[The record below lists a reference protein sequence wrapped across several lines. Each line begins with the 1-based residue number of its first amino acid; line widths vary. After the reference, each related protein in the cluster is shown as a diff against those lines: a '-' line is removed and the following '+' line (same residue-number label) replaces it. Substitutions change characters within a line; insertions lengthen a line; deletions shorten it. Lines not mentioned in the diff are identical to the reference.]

1 MNSTMKK
8 TTCRV
13 LVASLLCLSFQ
24 TANAGLIGADKAA
37 PQSDRTT
44 VLLALDRA
52 DVASQLLAAGV
63 DPRAARERVAAM
75 SDVEV
80 QAMVQDMQTAP
91 AGALDSG
98 GWIAVLVVAG
108 LVWYFAFRK

>member
-1 MNSTMKK
+1 MKK

-24 TANAGLIGADKAA
+24 TANAGLIGAEQAA
-37 PQSDRTT
+37 PATSADRAL
-44 VLLALDRA
+44 VLGTLDRPE
-52 DVASQLLAAGV
+52 VVSQLQAAGV
-63 DPRAARERVAAM
+63 DLRSARERVAAM
-75 SDVEV
+75 TDQEV
-80 QAMVQDMQTAP
+80 AGMAQDIQSAP
-91 AGALDSG
+91 AGALDAG